1 MTKDYNVIKE
11 YKKLLKIIYDS
22 GKIAKYYFS
31 NDVNVQIKKD
41 KTELTQADLEIHD
54 FLKKNIKETYFN
66 YEVISE
72 ENNNEENIQIIEKD
86 SFFIIDPIDGTKS
99 FINRSIDFSINLS
112 LIKNEAILFSSIYL
126 PMEDKMYI
134 ADERFSYLIRSY
146 NDYTNNIYNKICSKK
161 KIFKSNIDV
170 LCTKRNEEFLEIKK
184 FLKQSSKKISYH
196 NIASSKKFCLISEG
210 FYDVY
215 IRKVNIKIWDI
226 VSGFHIARNSGLV
239 IEDLHGVNIYKKII
253 SKKYLN
259 EISKNGFKIDK
270 FIIKRCNLK
279 LFN

>member
-161 KIFKSNIDV
+161 KNF
-170 LCTKRNEEFLEIKK
+170 
-184 FLKQSSKKISYH
+184 
-196 NIASSKKFCLISEG
+196 
-210 FYDVY
+210 
-215 IRKVNIKIWDI
+215 
-226 VSGFHIARNSGLV
+226 
-239 IEDLHGVNIYKKII
+239 
-253 SKKYLN
+253 
-259 EISKNGFKIDK
+259 
-270 FIIKRCNLK
+270 
-279 LFN
+279 